1 MSLADH
7 LRELRRRVIVSV
19 IAIVVG
25 TIVTFVFHEWLIEI
39 LTQPYCDLPA
49 KYRAI
54 KGECTL
60 VVGGVLDPFN
70 VTLKLSLYGGLLLA
84 SPVWL
89 WQLWQFITPGLY
101 RRERRWALSFVAVS
115 VALFCLGG
123 FVAYIT
129 LQNGLRFLLSF
140 ATGGISSL
148 LNFNSYLSYVVAMV
162 LVFAVS
168 FEFPLLVVMLNLANV
183 VSYERLRHWTRGVLF
198 GIFCFAAIATPSQDP
213 FTMLALS
220 LPMCLLYGLALLVA
234 RVHDRRRG
242 EDASPY
248 AGLADD
254 ELSPIDDE
262 PVVR

>member
-101 RRERRWALSFVAVS
+101 KRERRWALSFVAVS